1 MKRFALLAVAAVMS
15 FLLVACGDN
24 AEKKVEQTAET
35 TVEQTDVKAADT
47 VKADDSVKADETVK
61 ADDSVKADENKAD
74 DSANT
79 AAPEAAVVNPDETST
94 VTVPAPDAEKPA
106 E

>member
-24 AEKKVEQTAET
+24 AEKKVEKTAET
-35 TVEQTDVKAADT
+35 TVEQTDVQATDN
-47 VKADDSVKADETVK
+47 VK

-74 DSANT
+74 ENKADEATNT
-79 AAPEAAVVNPDETST
+79 AAPDAAVVNPDETST
-94 VTVPAPDAEKPA
+94 VTVPATDSEKPA